1 MPLLTYG
8 GYLPCTERGIYGL
21 TYYHNT
27 NVQRSAKK
35 TPLRAQDNG
44 NIRGGDVMII
54 AIDFDGVLAKNASPE
69 IGAPIYQNISLV
81 RQLLDLGH
89 EVILWTSRA
98 GAELENAVKWC
109 DERGLHFCAVNDNAP
124 SNIAKYR
131 QRYPGGTRK
140 VYADVYVDDHSL
152 PYVVEGRT
160 SPSRVITQQL
170 VKLIRIANEKVQ
182 EENEHEQR

>member
-1 MPLLTYG
+1 
-8 GYLPCTERGIYGL
+8 
-21 TYYHNT
+21 
-27 NVQRSAKK
+27 
-35 TPLRAQDNG
+35 
-44 NIRGGDVMII
+44 MII
-54 AIDFDGVLAKNASPE
+54 AIDFDGVLVENAFPE

-81 RQLLDLGH
+81 RQLFDLGH

-109 DERGLHFCAVNDNAP
+109 DDRGLHFCAVNDNAP

-131 QRYPGGTRK
+131 QKYPDGTRK

-152 PYVVEGRT
+152 SYIVEGRA

-170 VKLIRIANEKVQ
+170 AKLVQ
-182 EENEHEQR
+182 TTNKKAEENKHEHK